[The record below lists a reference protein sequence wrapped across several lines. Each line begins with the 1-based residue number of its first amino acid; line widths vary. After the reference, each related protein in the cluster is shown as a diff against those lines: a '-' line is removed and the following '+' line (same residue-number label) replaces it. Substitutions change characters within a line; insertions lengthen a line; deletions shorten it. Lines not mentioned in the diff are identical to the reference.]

1 MDRPRLSEINL
12 NLLLALDAILGEKSV
27 SRAARR
33 VGVSQPAMSQSLRH
47 LREIFDDALL
57 VRDRGTMVL
66 TPAAER
72 LAMPLRQAMIALQR
86 VVDGPAHFDP
96 ATVQRRFT
104 LAAGDYAAVTLLPP
118 LLERASIEAPGVDID
133 VRPVDTRRL
142 WEPLA
147 TGEVDIVLGTALEP
161 GSDFLQQVLYTDG
174 FACLAR
180 RDHPH
185 VRGRLDIEQYTALP
199 HALISPRGE
208 GPTVVD
214 SALEALGKRRRI
226 ALRIPYFLAAPL
238 VVARSDLLLTAP
250 RHVAEAFAA
259 THPLQLLEPPLELPT
274 FDVVQVW
281 HQRYQND
288 AAHQWLRRT
297 IAVCSPGG
305 SRSAGAERPAR
316 ASSEA
321 GTQPGS
327 M

>member
-12 NLLLALDAILGEKSV
+12 NLLLALDAILTEKSV

-33 VGVSQPAMSQSLRH
+33 VGVSQPAMSQSLRN
-47 LREIFDDALL
+47 LRDIFDDALL
-57 VRDRGTMVL
+57 VRDRGAMVL

-72 LAMPLRQAMIALQR
+72 LIMPLRQAMIALQR
-86 VVDGPAHFDP
+86 VLDGPAHFDP
-96 ATVQRRFT
+96 ATAQRCFT

-118 LLERASIEAPGVDID
+118 LLERASIEAPGVDIV
-133 VRPVDTRRL
+133 VRPVEQRRV

-147 TGEVDIVLGTALEP
+147 TGELDIALGAALEP

-180 RDHPH
+180 RDHPS
-185 VRGRLDIEQYTALP
+185 VRGRLDIEQYASLP

-208 GPTVVD
+208 GATVVD

-250 RHVAEAFAA
+250 RLVAEAFAA
-259 THPLQLLEPPLELPT
+259 THPLQLLEPPLALPT
-274 FDVVQVW
+274 FDVVQIW
-281 HQRYQND
+281 HQRFQDD

-297 IAVCSPGG
+297 IATCVPGG
-305 SRSAGAERPAR
+305 ARAPAAAARDDLERPSR
-316 ASSEA
+316 ITSS
-321 GTQPGS
+321 
-327 M
+327 

>member
-1 MDRPRLSEINL
+1 MERPRLSEINL
-12 NLLLALDAILGEKSV
+12 NLLLALDAILAEKSV

-33 VGVSQPAMSQSLRH
+33 VGVSQPAMSQSLRQ

-57 VRDRGTMVL
+57 VRDRGVMVL

-72 LAMPLRQAMIALQR
+72 LALPLRQAMVALQR
-86 VVDGPAHFDP
+86 VLDGPPQFDP

-104 LAAGDYAAVTLLPP
+104 VAAGDYAAVTLLPP
-118 LLERASIEAPGVDID
+118 LLERASVEAPGVDID
-133 VRPVDTRRL
+133 VRPVDLRRV

-147 TGEVDIVLGTALEP
+147 TGEIDLVLGAALEP
-161 GSDFLQQVLYTDG
+161 GGDFVQQVLYTDG

-180 RDHPH
+180 RDHPQ
-185 VRGRLDIEQYTALP
+185 VRGQLDLDQYTGLP

-250 RHVAEAFAA
+250 RFVAEAFAA
-259 THPLQLLEPPLELPT
+259 THPLQLIEPPLALPT

-281 HQRYQND
+281 HQRFHDD

-297 IAVCSPGG
+297 IAACTPS
-305 SRSAGAERPAR
+305 GARPDSVRAVENRVRPAR
-316 ASSEA
+316 
-321 GTQPGS
+321 TGS